1 MSPRQPGPYD
11 SVARKWLAL
20 AERRRA
26 HFGELSGTGRWRH
39 YFTAAELEQEIL
51 KADALCAR
59 WAGNIGIPVEDDG
72 PVAQMAPPEVAAAGF
87 GPGLDLGAG
96 LDLPAGLDSGF
107 GAGASHQ
114 RLLREALGRWP
125 A

>member
-26 HFGELSGTGRWRH
+26 HFGELSSTGRWRH
-39 YFTAAELEQEIL
+39 YFTAAELEQEVR
-51 KADALCAR
+51 KADALCAG
-59 WAGNIGIPVEDDG
+59 WAGNIGLVVEDDG
-72 PVAQMAPPEVAAAGF
+72 PVAFMLP
-87 GPGLDLGAG
+87 AG
-96 LDLPAGLDSGF
+96 LAIAGPRFEWPAGLDSGF
-107 GAGASHQ
+107 GAEASH
-114 RLLREALGRWP
+114 RVLREALGRWP

>member
-26 HFGELSGTGRWRH
+26 HFGELSSTGRWRH
-39 YFTAAELEQEIL
+39 YFTAAELEQEIR
-51 KADALCAR
+51 KAEELCAG
-59 WAGNIGIPVEDDG
+59 WDANIGLPVEDDG
-72 PVAQMAPPEVAAAGF
+72 PLTFMLPVMVAIAGPEF
-87 GPGLDLGAG
+87 E
-96 LDLPAGLDSGF
+96 LPLGLDSAF
-107 GAGASHQ
+107 GAEASH